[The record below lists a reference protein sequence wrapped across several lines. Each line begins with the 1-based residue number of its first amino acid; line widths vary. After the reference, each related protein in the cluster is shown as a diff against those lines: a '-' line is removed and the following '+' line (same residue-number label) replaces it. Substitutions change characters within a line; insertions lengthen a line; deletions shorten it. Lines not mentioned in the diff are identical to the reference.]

1 MFMSRFFINTC
12 RSHRSRGHRLLKPFG
27 FVSPAASGFE
37 PRIITVDL
45 PAVALCASSFEE
57 IAYHG

>member
-1 MFMSRFFINTC
+1 MSGFCLTTC
-12 RSHRSRGHRLLKPFG
+12 RSHRPRGHRLLKPFG

-37 PRIITVDL
+37 PRIITVDR
-45 PAVALCASSFEE
+45 PAVALCVSSFEE